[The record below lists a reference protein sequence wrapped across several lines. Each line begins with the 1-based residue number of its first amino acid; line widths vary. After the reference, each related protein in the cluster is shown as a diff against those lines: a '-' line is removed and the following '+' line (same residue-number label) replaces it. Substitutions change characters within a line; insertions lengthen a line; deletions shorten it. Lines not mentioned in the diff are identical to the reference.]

1 MKSHLS
7 QGAQSSP
14 LKSRDG
20 HPNSPKE
27 PVESLPKE
35 TALGTRTP
43 KSFSW
48 HKEGQV
54 TSCSL
59 VGGRNPNS
67 QSQRELG
74 AEGSGGEGRKA
85 CGAQVVNRL
94 ACCLNSLLKAMG
106 TEQEQSKHNACALY
120 GAPSDSSL

>member
-1 MKSHLS
+1 MKSRVS

-85 CGAQVVNRL
+85 CGAQVMNRL

-106 TEQEQSKHNACALY
+106 TKQE
-120 GAPSDSSL
+120 